1 MIEEKIGE
9 IEKKMR
15 EEKKFELMD
24 LKVKIGM
31 KLMVVKKDKEEEM
44 KMEESIEVMEKG
56 RIMKVEKNEE
66 VYEEKR

>member
-1 MIEEKIGE
+1 
-9 IEKKMR
+9 
-15 EEKKFELMD
+15 
-24 LKVKIGM
+24 M